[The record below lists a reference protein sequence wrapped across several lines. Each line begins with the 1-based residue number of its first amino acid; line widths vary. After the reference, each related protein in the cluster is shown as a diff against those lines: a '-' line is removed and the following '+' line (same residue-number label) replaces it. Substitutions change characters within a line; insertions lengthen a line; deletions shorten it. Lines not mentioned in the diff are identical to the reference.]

1 MPDSPADPIAMLAE
15 AAVAVRFDDVPS
27 AAIEAVKRSILDA
40 IATTAAGSSAPG
52 IAETLALHRRWGGA
66 PEAGVAIVGG
76 RLPAP
81 AAVLVNVA
89 MCHALEIDDS
99 HYPAIVH
106 PTAPTLWAGLAA
118 ADLIGGVSGRDLLV
132 AMVAGIDVMVRIA
145 LAAPRTLDN
154 GYHTAIYSGYG
165 AATTFGRVLGLD
177 AKTLAQALGIVFA
190 QSAASVQ
197 AGSDGALVK
206 RLQPAFNAGAG
217 IRAVEL
223 ARVGVTGIARVLE
236 GPFGI
241 GTLLN
246 HAPVDRAAL
255 LDGLGTRFHA
265 AQLTTK
271 RYPTSR
277 CAHGPIEATIALMRR
292 HDIRP
297 ERIAAIDV
305 QVQPSCHRRES
316 APFDPRAGTAQVKA
330 QFSIDYCV
338 AAAARWRDVFIPQIQ
353 DAAIFDPAVLD
364 LARRVRIGLYR
375 ERPGATPYLP
385 VRVTVTT
392 VDGRAHEEII
402 ESLKGS
408 PDDPLSWD
416 DIDRERVA
424 RCLPHAA
431 VPAPPGR
438 AAALSA
444 QCRDLEALS
453 DARALRRLAVFAPEP
468 D

>member
-1 MPDSPADPIAMLAE
+1 MGDAPADPIEMLA
-15 AAVAVRFDDVPS
+15 AMAVATRAADIPA

-40 IATTAAGSSAPG
+40 LATTAAGSSAPA

-66 PEAGVAIVGG
+66 PEAGIAIFGG
-76 RLPAP
+76 HLPAP

-118 ADLIGGVSGRDLLV
+118 ADLLGGVSGRDLLA

-165 AATTFGRVLGLD
+165 AATTYGRLLGLD
-177 AKTLAQALGIVFA
+177 ARTLAHALGIVFA

-197 AGSDGALVK
+197 AGGDGALVK

-223 ARVGVTGIARVLE
+223 ARLGVTGITRVME
-236 GPFGI
+236 GQFGI
-241 GTLLN
+241 GALLN
-246 HAPVDRAAL
+246 HAPIDRAAL

-265 AQLTTK
+265 ARLTTK

-277 CAHGPIEATIALMRR
+277 CAHGPIEGTIALMQR
-292 HDIRP
+292 HDIKP
-297 ERIAAIDV
+297 ERIAAIRV

-316 APFDPRAGTAQVKA
+316 APFDPQAGTAQVKA

-338 AAAARWRDVFIPQIQ
+338 AAAALWRDVFIPQIQ

-364 LARRVRIGLYR
+364 LARRVRIEPYP

-385 VRVTVTT
+385 VRVEVTT
-392 VDGRAHEEII
+392 VEGTEHEEIV

-408 PDDPLSWD
+408 PGDPLSWT
-416 DIDRERVA
+416 DIEHERLA

-431 VPAPPGR
+431 VTAPPGR
-438 AAALSA
+438 AAALLA
-444 QCRDLEALS
+444 ACRTLETLP
-453 DARALRRLAVFAPEP
+453 DVRALGRLAVFAPAP
-468 D
+468 A